1 MTAILDGDVRPQS
14 KRDDFK
20 RQYKSTINRING
32 YYCCQLAMKLTVIPA
47 DKMTN
52 EEKQKLDKLND
63 KAKTLESSSRMSVSA
78 DFKYL
83 LDTALICAYS
93 AGIQSGGYASQR

>member
-32 YYCCQLAMKLTVIPA
+32 YLCCQLAMKLTAIPV

-63 KAKTLESSSRMSVSA
+63 KAKTLEWDGHSAHPTQFWMESSREQTNKKEGMY
-78 DFKYL
+78 KRIYW
-83 LDTALICAYS
+83 
-93 AGIQSGGYASQR
+93 